1 MSRTSPPSLL
11 LPQLSQLV
19 VIDVQEKLLPA
30 ICEPHKLTTAI
41 RFLMDAAAILQISAV
56 ITEQYPKGL
65 GPTVAPLR
73 QHAATIRTLEKIQ
86 FSAAQ
91 TLINGA
97 WAAETSETAVPV
109 PGPSQIVLVGI
120 ETHVCV
126 QQTALELCQQG
137 FQVFV
142 AADCV
147 GSRFPDDHQWGLHR
161 MAQAGVIVTTAEA
174 IAFEWCGR
182 AGTDRFKALSGLI
195 RSRDTQRQV

>member
-1 MSRTSPPSLL
+1 MSRTSPSSLL
-11 LPQLSQLV
+11 SPQHSQLV

-30 ICEPHKLTTAI
+30 IREPHKLTTAI
-41 RFLMDAAAILQISAV
+41 RFLMDAAAILQISTI

-65 GPTVAPLR
+65 GPTIEPLR
-73 QHAATIRTLEKIQ
+73 QHAATIRMLEKLQ
-86 FSAAQ
+86 FSAAE
-91 TLINGA
+91 TLIKGA
-97 WAAETSETAVPV
+97 WTAEISETAVPDS
-109 PGPSQIVLVGI
+109 GPSQIVLVGI

-126 QQTALELCQQG
+126 QQSALELCQQG

-161 MAQAGVIVTTAEA
+161 MAQAGVVVTTAEA

-182 AGTDRFKALSGLI
+182 AGTAHFKALSGLI
-195 RSRDTQRQV
+195 RNRDMQRQV

>member
-41 RFLMDAAAILQISAV
+41 RFLMDAAAILQISA
-56 ITEQYPKGL
+56 ILTEQYPKGL

-126 QQTALELCQQG
+126 QQTALELCHQG

-195 RSRDTQRQV
+195 RNRDMQRQI